1 MTHRSFLGNLVTVV
15 VWPMTIAFS
24 AEPGFEEMNAAFG
37 APIWVDENLWDDPDQ
52 TVGERLQWPLESRT
66 ETDSSYRA
74 YAGSKVRILGARPFS
89 LALYGR
95 EGTPTQIS
103 MVFANKG
110 DWAPPEGERGARADG
125 YAKSIAADTQ
135 QIGGAL
141 TNLLG
146 PPVKDRFG
154 KAQNSRESVHRWDWK
169 GHSILLASPRGE
181 YVAVRIVPTELLD
194 ADQTERVA
202 DSKLREELAKRVER
216 RENGDVIL
224 KNMPM
229 VNQGPK
235 GYCVPATWERV
246 LRYMGIPADMY
257 VLAMAGQTAAGG
269 GTNTS
274 AMMAGASDLVRAAGR
289 RMSKTGGRLTPR
301 MVSRYID
308 QGMPLLWSMYV
319 IRDVNRGITERSAQ
333 RRKIEDWNAYK
344 ETLETARRE
353 ARRIRIDRDGGHM
366 CMIIG
371 YNAETDE
378 IAISD
383 SWGPQFA
390 ERWITIEE
398 ANAISQN
405 DFTIIEL

>member
-169 GHSILLASPRGE
+169 GIRFSLRRRAGNMSPCESFPRNCWMPIKPSGW
-181 YVAVRIVPTELLD
+181 RIPSSARSWRSGWSAAKTE
-194 ADQTERVA
+194 
-202 DSKLREELAKRVER
+202 
-216 RENGDVIL
+216 
-224 KNMPM
+224 
-229 VNQGPK
+229 
-235 GYCVPATWERV
+235 
-246 LRYMGIPADMY
+246 
-257 VLAMAGQTAAGG
+257 
-269 GTNTS
+269 
-274 AMMAGASDLVRAAGR
+274 
-289 RMSKTGGRLTPR
+289 MS
-301 MVSRYID
+301 
-308 QGMPLLWSMYV
+308 
-319 IRDVNRGITERSAQ
+319 
-333 RRKIEDWNAYK
+333 
-344 ETLETARRE
+344 
-353 ARRIRIDRDGGHM
+353 
-366 CMIIG
+366 
-371 YNAETDE
+371 
-378 IAISD
+378 
-383 SWGPQFA
+383 F
-390 ERWITIEE
+390 
-398 ANAISQN
+398 
-405 DFTIIEL
+405 